1 MNDMDELGEIKE
13 MLRSAVGQLDS
24 LGAELKQEAR
34 SATEKAADYEERK
47 NGFLTQL
54 FDEEAQKGF
63 KRTESQRQA
72 LYRAAYREER
82 REAMIAKEQLQS
94 SRDLYRGLQ
103 AKVNAIQTLAR
114 IVEAEMR
121 L

>member
-1 MNDMDELGEIKE
+1 MDELTEIKR
-13 MLRSAVGQLDS
+13 MLGEAVSQLDA
-24 LGAELKQEAR
+24 LGAELRREAR
-34 SATEKAADYEERK
+34 EATDRQADYEERK
-47 NGFLTQL
+47 NGFLIEL
-54 FDEEAQKGF
+54 FNEESQKGF

-72 LYRAAYREER
+72 LYRSAYRAER
-82 REAMIAKEQLQS
+82 REAMVAKEQLNA

-114 IVEAEMR
+114 IAEAEMR

>member
-1 MNDMDELGEIKE
+1 MDELTEIKR
-13 MLRSAVGQLDS
+13 MLNEAVAQLDAT
-24 LGAELKQEAR
+24 GAELKAEAR
-34 SATEKAADYEERK
+34 EATDRQADYEERK
-47 NGFLTQL
+47 NEFLIAL
-54 FDEEAQKGF
+54 FAEEAEKGF

-72 LYRAAYREER
+72 LYRSAYRAER
-82 REAMIAKEQLQS
+82 RQAMLAKEQLAA

-114 IVEAEMR
+114 IAEAEMR